1 MPNWIAF
8 RDSLESIRTEWDKSE
23 EVIKAAEQV
32 NHKVNF
38 PSIKELRYGG
48 RRLIEALH
56 LIDRGDDDEA
66 ATRLQDAEFCCYR
79 ARHDAMDAATSKIA
93 KDLALAAG
101 ELGSEAILSGYGDF
115 PELLKIVNR
124 IRKNIRESRRDRE
137 KRDEI
142 YSNMYEDFKLAID
155 MYSAFQESE
164 SVIIAFAEKE
174 RRDREQDRQDRIKS
188 RRVAKISVI
197 IAAISA
203 AGLIAMAI
211 KTWYP

>member
-1 MPNWIAF
+1 
-8 RDSLESIRTEWDKSE
+8 
-23 EVIKAAEQV
+23 
-32 NHKVNF
+32 
-38 PSIKELRYGG
+38 
-48 RRLIEALH
+48 
-56 LIDRGDDDEA
+56 
-66 ATRLQDAEFCCYR
+66 
-79 ARHDAMDAATSKIA
+79 MDAATSKIA

-124 IRKNIRESRRDRE
+124 IRKNIRESRRDRK

-211 KTWYP
+211 KAWYP